1 MMFENRKYRTKSIR
15 EGLVSFTV
23 TAKETDLHIQAK
35 SDLSQTALKK
45 MLELRGFVEA
55 YIKIHPEFKTSF
67 VPVKPAVTV
76 MPEIIMDM
84 IDASK
89 KAGVGPMAAIA
100 GAIAEHTGKEL
111 LKYSPEVIVE
121 NGGDIFFKTNSDI
134 IFSIFAGKS
143 PLSMKVG
150 ARITRHNSGSGMA
163 LCTSSGTVG
172 HSVSFGKADAATVIA
187 RSCAV
192 ADAAA
197 TAIGNI
203 VNDSSDI
210 ENAIEMGKRIKG
222 VMGIV
227 IIKGKRLGAWGE
239 LELVKL

>member
-1 MMFENRKYRTKSIR
+1 M
-15 EGLVSFTV
+15 
-23 TAKETDLHIQAK
+23 
-35 SDLSQTALKK
+35 
-45 MLELRGFVEA
+45 
-55 YIKIHPEFKTSF
+55 
-67 VPVKPAVTV
+67 
-76 MPEIIMDM
+76 
-84 IDASK
+84 
-89 KAGVGPMAAIA
+89 
-100 GAIAEHTGKEL
+100 
-111 LKYSPEVIVE
+111 IVE

-143 PLSMKVG
+143 PLCMKVG